1 MNKAVELDANNS
13 DYLHWRGRIRRDRQE
28 CVEAMA
34 DFEAA
39 VKMTGACSVTRVKI
53 YNDSLRRDT
62 FFLQDCGKFF
72 GIFFFVY
79 L

>member
-1 MNKAVELDANNS
+1 MNKAVELDSANS

-39 VKMTGACSVTRVKI
+39 VKMTGEWHSFRI
-53 YNDSLRRDT
+53 LLL
-62 FFLQDCGKFF
+62 F
-72 GIFFFVY
+72 
-79 L
+79 